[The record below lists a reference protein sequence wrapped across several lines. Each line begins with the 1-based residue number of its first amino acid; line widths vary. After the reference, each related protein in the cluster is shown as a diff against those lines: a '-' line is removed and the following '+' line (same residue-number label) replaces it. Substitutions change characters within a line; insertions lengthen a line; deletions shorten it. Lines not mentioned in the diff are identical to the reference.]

1 VSDRDFLQTPLQY
14 LKGVG
19 PRRAADLQRVGLTT
33 VEDLLYRFPI
43 RYEDRGSFQTI
54 ASLKPGVSASIVAEI
69 VGCGIRPTRRPR
81 FKIFE
86 MLVRDATGSLRA
98 IWFNQPFL
106 NDVFRP
112 HQRVVLFGKLELTP
126 HGLQMQSPQY
136 EIVPAEEKTP
146 PTGAAQLDARPEGR
160 AYGRPDPAA
169 VGPTFRSG
177 ATTAGGTTPGDTPD
191 EDEMLHTG
199 RIVPVYEKTGQLTT
213 KVQRVLVH
221 RALAQLSA
229 EMPDPLPAA
238 VLERQGLIDRR
249 TALHDVHFPAEGTS
263 VDTLNAFRTPAH
275 RRLIFEEFFL
285 FQLGLVLRK
294 RRAEEDRK
302 PRSAVITDAI
312 RDAVRKVLP
321 FRLTGDQ
328 RKVIAEIV
336 EDMKRPQPMNRLL
349 QGDVGSGK
357 TIVALMAAIVA
368 MENGFQVA
376 FMAPTEI
383 LAEQH
388 FINIRRLLELSRFR
402 VALLTGSTPAK
413 KRREI
418 QAELSGGSL
427 HLVVG
432 THALV
437 EDPVGFRELGLVV
450 IDEQHR
456 FGVLQRAHL
465 REKGQHPD
473 VLVMTAT
480 PIPRTLALTTYG
492 DLDVSVMREMPPG
505 RYPIKTIAKPET
517 RRDEIYAFIRTQLD
531 EGRQAYVIYPLVE
544 ESEKVDLRAATEMAD
559 HLSADIFPT
568 YRVALL
574 HGRMKQ
580 DEKDRVMHAFARGE
594 YHILVSTTVVE
605 VGVDVANAAV
615 MLVEHAERFGLS
627 QLHQLRGR
635 VGRGPHQSY
644 CVLLYQYPITDQ
656 GRERLKALTDTT
668 DGFEIAERDLELRGP
683 GDFFGTRQSGL
694 PTLRVGNLLRDHAL
708 MEEAR
713 REATMALDDPA
724 QQELLASFVRES
736 WAQRFGLVGVG

>member
-1 VSDRDFLQTPLQY
+1 LPGITDVIALDTPLQY

-19 PRRAADLQRVGLTT
+19 PRRAADLQRVGLAT

-43 RYEDRGSFQTI
+43 RYEDRGSFHTI
-54 ASLKPGVSASIVAEI
+54 AMLRPGVGASIAGEI
-69 VGCGIRPTRRPR
+69 VSCGIRPTRRPG

-86 MLVRDATGSLRA
+86 MLVRDATASLRA
-98 IWFNQPFL
+98 VFFNQPFL
-106 NDVFRP
+106 ADVFHRG
-112 HQRVVLFGKLELTP
+112 QRVILFGRLELTS
-126 HGLQMQSPQY
+126 HGLQLQNPEY
-136 EIVPAEEKTP
+136 EI
-146 PTGAAQLDARPEGR
+146 LR
-160 AYGRPDPAA
+160 
-169 VGPTFRSG
+169 
-177 ATTAGGTTPGDTPD
+177 GDTQAAETGEI
-191 EDEMLHTG
+191 EDETLHTG
-199 RIVPVYEKTGQLTT
+199 RIVPVYEKTGHLTT
-213 KVQRVLVH
+213 KMQRVLVH
-221 RALAQLSA
+221 HALSQMPADV
-229 EMPDPLPAA
+229 PDPLPADVRA
-238 VLERQGLIDRR
+238 RQELIDRR
-249 TALHDVHFPAEGTS
+249 TALLEVHFPPAGTAL
-263 VDTLNAFRTPAH
+263 DALNRFRSPAQ

-294 RRAEEDRK
+294 RRSESERK
-302 PRSAVITDAI
+302 PRSVIITDEI
-312 RDAVRKVLP
+312 RQSAKRVLP

-328 RKVIAEIV
+328 KTVIAEIV
-336 EDMKRPQPMNRLL
+336 KDMERPQPMNRLL

-357 TIVALMAAIVA
+357 TIVALMAAVVA

-388 FINIRRLLELSRFR
+388 FITIRRLLESSRFR
-402 VALLTGSTPAK
+402 MALLTGATPAK
-413 KRREI
+413 KRREV
-418 QAELSGGSL
+418 QAELAGGSI

-437 EDPVGFRELGLVV
+437 EDPVEFRELGLVI

-456 FGVLQRAHL
+456 FGVLQRAAL
-465 REKGQHPD
+465 RAKGMHPD

-505 RYPIKTIAKPET
+505 RFAIKTIAKPES
-517 RRDEIYAFIRTQLD
+517 RRDEIFDFIRRRID

-559 HLSADIFPT
+559 HLAQDVFPA

-580 DEKDRVMHAFARGE
+580 DAKDRVMAAFARGDC
-594 YHILVSTTVVE
+594 HILVSTTVVE

-644 CVLLYQYPITDQ
+644 CILLYQAPLTEQ
-656 GRERLKALTDTT
+656 GRERLKALTETT
-668 DGFEIAERDLELRGP
+668 DGFVIAEKDLALRGP
-683 GDFFGTRQSGL
+683 GDFFGTRQSGI
-694 PTLRVGNLLRDHAL
+694 PTLRVGDLLRDHAI
-708 MEEAR
+708 MEDAR
-713 REATMALDDPA
+713 REAS
-724 QQELLASFVRES
+724 ASLENHREAETLTAFVRTS
-736 WAQRFGLVGVG
+736 WEQRFGLVGVG